1 MSKHPNPIRGHVRCP
16 VCSTPSTVHRVGEG
30 KLIAEGEPTKNGR
43 NLGLHYYRCP
53 NCGNSAMSK
62 TIDSYIV
69 EHMVSDESQL
79 TAMSTELTETVQ
91 LLEIEPQPDV
101 LTVDLVDSSVDVLL
115 ANEMREPSNDAVVSA
130 LSTVDPTV
138 KTPVEPLPFFT
149 VKRALALLSALIFLV
164 WMLSKLLPKKQPEAQ
179 PNANV

>member
-91 LLEIEPQPDV
+91 PLEIEPQPDV
-101 LTVDLVDSSVDVLL
+101 LTVDSVDSSVDVLL
-115 ANEMREPSNDAVVSA
+115 ANETLEPSQDKVVSA
-130 LSTVDPTV
+130 LSTVEPTV
-138 KTPVEPLPFFT
+138 KSSVEPLPFFT

>member
-53 NCGNSAMSK
+53 DCGNSAMSK

-79 TAMSTELTETVQ
+79 TVMSTEVTEIVQ
-91 LLEIEPQPDV
+91 PLEIEPQPDV
-101 LTVDLVDSSVDVLL
+101 LTVDTVDSSAEMLLASDVL
-115 ANEMREPSNDAVVSA
+115 EVSNDTVVSA
-130 LSTVDPTV
+130 LSTVEPTV
-138 KTPVEPLPFFT
+138 NPSLKPTPFFT
-149 VKRALALLSALIFLV
+149 VKRVLAVLSALIFVLWIV
-164 WMLSKLLPKKQPEAQ
+164 SKLIPKKQPEAQ

>member
-1 MSKHPNPIRGHVRCP
+1 
-16 VCSTPSTVHRVGEG
+16 
-30 KLIAEGEPTKNGR
+30 
-43 NLGLHYYRCP
+43 
-53 NCGNSAMSK
+53 MSK

-79 TAMSTELTETVQ
+79 TVMSTEVTEIVQ
-91 LLEIEPQPDV
+91 PLEIEPQPDV
-101 LTVDLVDSSVDVLL
+101 LTVDSVDSSVDILL

-130 LSTVDPTV
+130 LSTVEPTV
-138 KTPVEPLPFFT
+138 KPPVEPLPFFT

>member
-62 TIDSYIV
+62 TIDGYIV

-79 TAMSTELTETVQ
+79 TAISTEATETVQ
-91 LLEIEPQPDV
+91 PLEIEPQPEM
-101 LTVDLVDSSVDVLL
+101 LTVVPVESSVDVLL
-115 ANEMREPSNDAVVSA
+115 ANETLEPSQDKVVSA
-130 LSTVDPTV
+130 LSTVEPTV
-138 KTPVEPLPFFT
+138 KSPVEPLPFFT

>member
-1 MSKHPNPIRGHVRCP
+1 
-16 VCSTPSTVHRVGEG
+16 
-30 KLIAEGEPTKNGR
+30 
-43 NLGLHYYRCP
+43 
-53 NCGNSAMSK
+53 MSK

-79 TAMSTELTETVQ
+79 TAMSTEATETVQ
-91 LLEIEPQPDV
+91 PLEIESQPDV
-101 LTVDLVDSSVDVLL
+101 LTVDTVDSSVDVLL
-115 ANEMREPSNDAVVSA
+115 ANKTLEPSQDKVVSA
-130 LSTVDPTV
+130 LSTVEPTV
-138 KTPVEPLPFFT
+138 KSPVEPLPFFT

>member
-79 TAMSTELTETVQ
+79 TAMSTEATETVQ
-91 LLEIEPQPDV
+91 PLEIESQPDV
-101 LTVDLVDSSVDVLL
+101 LTVDTVDSSVDVLL

-130 LSTVDPTV
+130 LSTVELTV
-138 KTPVEPLPFFT
+138 KPPVEPLPFFT

>member
-79 TAMSTELTETVQ
+79 TAMSTETVQ
-91 LLEIEPQPDV
+91 PLEIEPQPDV
-101 LTVDLVDSSVDVLL
+101 LTVDSVDSSVDVLL

-130 LSTVDPTV
+130 LSTVEPTV
-138 KTPVEPLPFFT
+138 KSPVEPLPFFT